1 MLSKCANP
9 KCNASFQY
17 LSEGKV
23 YELRYSQQPEAP
35 ALAVETG
42 LSKVPK
48 MMPQRLERFWLCSEC
63 ATTMTLGVDRAQK
76 IVLVPLKPHVRH
88 AMAS

>member
-23 YELRYSQQPEAP
+23 YELRYSQQPIVPSLTVNAK
-35 ALAVETG
+35 LTTT
-42 LSKVPK
+42 SKK
-48 MMPQRLERFWLCSEC
+48 MPQRLERFWLCAEC
-63 ATTMTLGVDRAQK
+63 STTMTLGVDRAQN
-76 IVLVPLKPHVRH
+76 IVIVPLKPHVRH
-88 AMAS
+88 AIAS